1 MFKILMNGNVIEQV
15 RTYGSALR
23 KAEKIKALFCKCG
36 EVIIEDAKGRV
47 MQRLGGCYVSKI

>member
-1 MFKILMNGNVIEQV
+1 MFKILMNGTVVESV

-47 MQRLGGCYVSKI
+47 LDRLGGVRCS